1 MIPICKKDAMAK
13 KPRMGEIIKIMLIVA
28 LNRAMDFD
36 DLLLKTNELLTR
48 FPEVLAKYQNR
59 FRYILVD
66 EYQDTNH
73 PNT

>member
-1 MIPICKKDAMAK
+1 
-13 KPRMGEIIKIMLIVA
+13 
-28 LNRAMDFD
+28 MDFD

-48 FPEVLAKYQNR
+48 FPEVLKYQNR